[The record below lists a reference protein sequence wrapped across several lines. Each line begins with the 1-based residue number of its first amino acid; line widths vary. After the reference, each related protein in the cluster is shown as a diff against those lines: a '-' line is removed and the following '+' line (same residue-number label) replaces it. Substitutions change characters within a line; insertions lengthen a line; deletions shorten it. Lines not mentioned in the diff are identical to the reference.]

1 MEQPPF
7 WGIAPS
13 REQAPRIRWR
23 DGSGSPAATAAIGA
37 LVLLLSVGAMA
48 ILVGDLLAVP
58 EHAVSAPASTV
69 GPGVATKATRA
80 PVPQAV
86 APGPTTGR
94 AGRDG
99 SFAFAVRGVDCGDT
113 RIGDSSFGDES
124 RGVFCLVDLRI
135 TNVGNEARTFDASSQ
150 FAVDTRGRRH
160 EPSSATTVVDVAS
173 IFLDDIG
180 PGASVNGTVVFDV
193 PVGTRLRELELHDSP
208 FSGGVRLGLQA
219 AASRPVRQAC
229 RRSC

>member
-13 REQAPRIRWR
+13 REPAPRTRWR
-23 DGSGSPAATAAIGA
+23 DGAGSPAATAAIGA

-48 ILVGDLLAVP
+48 ILIGDLLAVP
-58 EHAVSAPASTV
+58 EHAVSAPASPV

-80 PVPQAV
+80 PV
-86 APGPTTGR
+86 PTTGR

-99 SFAFAVRGVDCGDT
+99 SFAFAVRRVDCGDT
-113 RIGDSSFGDES
+113 RIGDSSFRDES

-160 EPSSATTVVDVAS
+160 EPSSATTVVDAAS